1 MKKFARILCL
11 LLAMIMVF
19 GLVACGGGS
28 ETSES
33 QSQTQGSESSS
44 DSSSDS
50 SSVGGE
56 ELDPYDQASWDIYN
70 TVLGDFYTAYQAA
83 KAATNDSERYAKM
96 AIAEA
101 KLMEAG
107 VMLPLTTNGGNYA
120 ISRVAPYTATTVLWG
135 NDSYRYH
142 SVVIA
147 DSPIKASERDEMKA
161 KWAELGGIGY
171 TEWAKTYLTGKGYTL
186 KDEYSLGYSSDP
198 QVWDVLNTSRAAD
211 SEALVNCYDGLYE
224 YDIANNLRP
233 ALATGHTVSEDGL
246 TYTFTIRENA
256 VWTDSQGRK
265 VANVKAD
272 DFVAGLQH
280 MMDSMAGL
288 EYLID
293 GIIKNAHEY
302 MAGEVGIE
310 EVGVKAIDDRTLVYT
325 LEAPCSYVLTMLG
338 YGVFAP
344 LCREYYVSKGGQFG
358 ADFNDEAET
367 YEYGTSP
374 DNIAYCG
381 PYTITNF
388 TAENTIVFT
397 LNESYWNKD
406 NVGIKKIT
414 WLFNNGEDVL
424 KAYNDMK
431 AGTIAGCG
439 LNASAVEAAK
449 TDGLFD
455 TYVYTSSTDATSF
468 MGFYNLNRV
477 LFANVNDASAVVSSQ
492 TAEQAARTNK
502 AMMNQNFRLALSM
515 AADRG
520 AYNAQSVGE
529 ALKLVSLRNCYT
541 PGTFVKLAE
550 EVTVSINGTD
560 KTYAAGT
567 FYGQIM
573 QDQIDA
579 DGVKITVWDP
589 EADGGIGSSDG
600 FDGWYN
606 PENAAEYLALAIAEL
621 AAEGVEIS
629 AENPIYIDL
638 PCWTTNESYKN
649 RGESYKQSVEAS
661 LGGKVIVNLVECKT
675 SKEWYWAGYYAET
688 GAEANYDMYDVSG
701 WGPDYGDPATYLDTF
716 LPDYAGYMVKCLGIF

>member
-28 ETSES
+28 QTSES
-33 QSQTQGSESSS
+33 QSESASQSGSESSS
-44 DSSSDS
+44 DSSSES
-50 SSVGGE
+50 GE
-56 ELDPYDQASWDIYN
+56 EMDPYDQASWDIYN

-161 KWAELGGIGY
+161 KWAELGGVGY

-265 VANVKAD
+265 VADVKAD

-310 EVGVKAIDDRTLVYT
+310 EVGVKAVDDRTLVYT
-325 LEAPCSYVLTMLG
+325 LEAPCSYFLTMLG

-344 LCREYYVSKGGQFG
+344 LCREYYVANGGQFG
-358 ADFNDEAET
+358 ADFNDEAESYT
-367 YEYGTSP
+367 YGDDP
-374 DNIAYCG
+374 DHIAYCG
-381 PYTITNF
+381 PYTITNW
-388 TAENTIVFT
+388 TAKNTIVFT

-406 NVGIKKIT
+406 NVGMKKIT

-492 TAEQAARTNK
+492 TAEQAGRTNK

-606 PENAAEYLALAIAEL
+606 AENAAEYLALAIDEL

-661 LGGKVIVNLVECKT
+661 LGGKV
-675 SKEWYWAGYYAET
+675 
-688 GAEANYDMYDVSG
+688 
-701 WGPDYGDPATYLDTF
+701 
-716 LPDYAGYMVKCLGIF
+716 MVLGRLLRRERC